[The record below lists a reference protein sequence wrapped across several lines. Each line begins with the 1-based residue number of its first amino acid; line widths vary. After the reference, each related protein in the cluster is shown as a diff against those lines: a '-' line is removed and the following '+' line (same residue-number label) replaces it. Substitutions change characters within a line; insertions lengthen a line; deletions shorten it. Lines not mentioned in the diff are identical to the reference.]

1 MGKNHLHFLRQLG
14 HGPGN
19 ISSTKANCSE
29 AEAGKDNSGTH
40 GSEILTFRL
49 ATVMLMRGKTMLGD
63 QDHVKSLYLTRLL
76 FLFGEVQKRVENKIK
91 KLKLSFSSLCVGEK
105 GGNSQARDS

>member
-1 MGKNHLHFLRQLG
+1 
-14 HGPGN
+14 
-19 ISSTKANCSE
+19 
-29 AEAGKDNSGTH
+29 
-40 GSEILTFRL
+40 
-49 ATVMLMRGKTMLGD
+49 MLGN